1 MLSLHAPAVAIICL
15 LLFLEEA
22 GLPLPVAP
30 GEAVLLGAG
39 LLISAG
45 TDPGWLVI
53 PLAYLSVL
61 AGVATAYW
69 WAHRI
74 GPRRVRS
81 LAHRLHMGGPY
92 DRATSR
98 LRAANSMQIAGS
110 RLLPGLRV
118 YTSLVAGA
126 VGLDRRRFAIGVLP
140 ASALWVAVFVG
151 LGYFVGVRVE
161 RLLGYVAGYGLEG
174 ALILVIA
181 IAWVLAARWL
191 PAPRDEEKVRV
202 SPAPWR
208 LPLALI
214 IDFLLVLVVVAIL
227 SVLSV
232 VATNNLNDLV
242 VAMVTFSLL
251 GLAYILVARQ
261 TVGFTVGEAA
271 LDVRYHPPWTSRQM
285 ARAKQMR
292 LRP

>member
-1 MLSLHAPAVAIICL
+1 MQSLHAPAIAIICM

-45 TDPGWLVI
+45 TEPGWVVI

-74 GPRRVRS
+74 GPPRVHS

-140 ASALWVAVFVG
+140 ASALWVAVFIG
-151 LGYFVGVRVE
+151 LGYFVGARVE
-161 RLLGYVAGYGLEG
+161 RLMGYVAGYGLEG
-174 ALILVIA
+174 GLILLIA
-181 IAWVLAARWL
+181 IAWILAARWL
-191 PAPRDEEKVRV
+191 PSPRDEEMVPA
-202 SPAPWR
+202 SPAAWR

-214 IDFLLVLVVVAIL
+214 VDFLLVFVVVAIL
-227 SVLSV
+227 GVLSD
-232 VATNNLNDLV
+232 VATNNLNDLI
-242 VAMVTFSLL
+242 VAVVTFSLL
-251 GLAYILVARQ
+251 ALVYILVARQ
-261 TVGFTVGEAA
+261 TVGFTVGEAV
-271 LDVRYHPPWTSRQM
+271 LDVRYHPPWTNRQI
-285 ARAKQMR
+285 ARAKQMG

>member
-1 MLSLHAPAVAIICL
+1 MHAPAVVIICL

-22 GLPLPVAP
+22 GIPLPVAP

-39 LLISAG
+39 LLVSAG
-45 TDPGWLVI
+45 TEPGWLVI

-61 AGVATAYW
+61 AGVATAYS

-126 VGLDRRRFAIGVLP
+126 VGLDRRRFANGVLP
-140 ASALWVAVFVG
+140 ASALWVAVFIG
-151 LGYFVGVRVE
+151 LGYFVGARAE

-174 ALILVIA
+174 GLILMIA

-191 PAPRDEEKVRV
+191 PAPRDEETVRA
-202 SPAPWR
+202 SP
-208 LPLALI
+208 
-214 IDFLLVLVVVAIL
+214 
-227 SVLSV
+227 
-232 VATNNLNDLV
+232 
-242 VAMVTFSLL
+242 
-251 GLAYILVARQ
+251 
-261 TVGFTVGEAA
+261 
-271 LDVRYHPPWTSRQM
+271 
-285 ARAKQMR
+285 
-292 LRP
+292 

>member
-1 MLSLHAPAVAIICL
+1 VLSLHAPAVAIICL

-45 TDPGWLVI
+45 TAPGWLVI

-69 WAHRI
+69 WSHRI
-74 GPRRVRS
+74 GPLRVRS
-81 LAHRLHMGGPY
+81 IAGRLRMAAPY
-92 DRATSR
+92 DRATTR
-98 LRAANSMQIAGS
+98 LRAANSLQIGGS

-126 VGLDRRRFAIGVLP
+126 VGLDPRRFALGVLP
-140 ASALWVAVFVG
+140 ASALWVAVFIG
-151 LGYFVGVRVE
+151 LGYFVGARVE
-161 RLLGYVAGYGLEG
+161 RVLGYVAGYSLEG

-181 IAWVLAARWL
+181 VAWVLVARWL
-191 PAPRDEEKVRV
+191 PAPRDGEKPRA
-202 SPAPWR
+202 SPALWR

-214 IDFLLVLVVVAIL
+214 VDFLLVLVVVAIL
-227 SVLSV
+227 SVLTD

-242 VAMVTFSLL
+242 AGMVTFSLL
-251 GLAYILVARQ
+251 GLVYILAARQ

-271 LDVRYHPPWTSRQM
+271 LDVRYHPPWTN
-285 ARAKQMR
+285 ALTAHAKQVR
-292 LRP
+292 LGH

>member
-45 TDPGWLVI
+45 TEPGWLVI

-74 GPRRVRS
+74 GPQRVRS
-81 LAHRLHMGGPY
+81 LAHRLHMAGPY
-92 DRATSR
+92 DRATRR
-98 LRAANSMQIAGS
+98 LRAASSMQIAGS

-118 YTSLVAGA
+118 YTSLVAGT
-126 VGLDRRRFAIGVLP
+126 VGLDFRKFAIGVLP
-140 ASALWVAVFVG
+140 ASGLWVAVFIG
-151 LGYFVGVRVE
+151 LGYFVGARVE
-161 RLLGYVAGYGLEG
+161 RLLGYVAGYGLEAG
-174 ALILVIA
+174 FILVIVV
-181 IAWVLAARWL
+181 AWVLAARWL
-191 PAPRDEEKVRV
+191 PAPNDDENVRA

-208 LPLALI
+208 LPVALI
-214 IDFLLVLVVVAIL
+214 VDLLLVFVVVAIL
-227 SVLSV
+227 SVLSDL
-232 VATNNLNDLV
+232 ATNNLNDLV
-242 VAMVTFSLL
+242 AATVTFSLL
-251 GLAYILVARQ
+251 GLVYILVARQ

-271 LDVRYHPPWTSRQM
+271 LDVRYHPPWTNRQ
-285 ARAKQMR
+285 RAPANQMR
-292 LRP
+292 FGP

>member
-1 MLSLHAPAVAIICL
+1 VLSLHAPALAIICL

-45 TDPGWLVI
+45 TEPGWLVI
-53 PLAYLSVL
+53 PLAYLAVL
-61 AGVATAYW
+61 AGIATAYW

-74 GPRRVRS
+74 GPRRVRA

-92 DRATSR
+92 DRATRR

-118 YTSLVAGA
+118 YTSLVAGT
-126 VGLDRRRFAIGVLP
+126 VGLNPRRFATGVVP
-140 ASALWVAVFVG
+140 ASALWVTAFIG
-151 LGYFVGVRVE
+151 LGYFVGARVE
-161 RLLGYVAGYGLEG
+161 RLLGYVAGYGLEAG
-174 ALILVIA
+174 LILVIA
-181 IAWVLAARWL
+181 VAWILAARWL
-191 PAPRDEEKVRV
+191 PAPRDDENVRA

-208 LPLALI
+208 LPLALMV
-214 IDFLLVLVVVAIL
+214 DFLLVFVVVAIL

-242 VAMVTFSLL
+242 AAMVTFSLL
-251 GLAYILVARQ
+251 GLVYISVARQ

-271 LDVRYHPPWTSRQM
+271 FDVRYHPPWTNGQM
-285 ARAKQMR
+285 ARAKRMR
-292 LRP
+292 LGP